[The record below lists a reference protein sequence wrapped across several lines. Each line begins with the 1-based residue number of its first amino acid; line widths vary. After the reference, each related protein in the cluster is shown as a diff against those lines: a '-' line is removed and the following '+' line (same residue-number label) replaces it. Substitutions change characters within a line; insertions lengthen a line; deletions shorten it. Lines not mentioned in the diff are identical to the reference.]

1 MSGEEA
7 EAPREDGYDDLLDAI
22 EDGSGYYLSCP
33 NGHGSLPPRRVC
45 PHCGSQDLDQKPL
58 PESGTVET
66 FTVVRVATPQFA
78 DDAPYVTAVVDFG
91 EVRLTGI
98 VDAPIDSVSVGMT
111 VGVGV
116 GHSKPTGDRML
127 TLDPR

>member
-1 MSGEEA
+1 MSRDDT
-7 EAPREDGYDDLLDAI
+7 EAPREDGFDDLLDAV
-22 EDGSGYYLSCP
+22 EEGAGYYLSCA

-45 PHCGSQDLDQKPL
+45 PHCGSQDLSEEPL
-58 PESGTVET
+58 PDSGTIET

-78 DDAPYVTAVVDFG
+78 DDAPYVTAVADFG
-91 EVRLTGI
+91 EVRLTGF
-98 VDAPIDSVSVGMT
+98 VADPTAVEVGTT

-116 GHSKPTGDRML
+116 GRTETTGDRVL